1 MSYSNRYLNDFLPVF
16 EQILR
21 EKHISPETLH
31 LEVIDEEDGE
41 KSLFEKVGVVEVLSQ
56 LADRLNFLT
65 IYTDRP
71 EYFEVFAGNCFRE
84 NGLMPVFFPKRKI
97 GKATRMENHNG
108 TTLVLDFE
116 WEGACYFSVLA
127 QKKNYIPIHKKPW
140 KIAENLDIIVPFGYN
155 TVIVKSR
162 QMKKKKPV
170 RDRFEKAFYSSE

>member
-1 MSYSNRYLNDFLPVF
+1 MPYSNRYLNEFLPVF

-21 EKHISPETLH
+21 EKHISLETLH

-41 KSLFEKVGVVEVLSQ
+41 KSLFEAAGVKEVLSQ

-71 EYFEVFAGNCFRE
+71 EYFEGFAGNCFRE

-97 GKATRMENHNG
+97 GKAMRMEKQNG
-108 TTLVLDFE
+108 TSLVLDFE

-127 QKKNYIPIHKKPW
+127 QGKNYPMSERLAKAMAVFVDTVNMTVTQQKEKVFVIPDNI
-140 KIAENLDIIVPFGYN
+140 EEFDFRN
-155 TVIVKSR
+155 
-162 QMKKKKPV
+162 
-170 RDRFEKAFYSSE
+170 